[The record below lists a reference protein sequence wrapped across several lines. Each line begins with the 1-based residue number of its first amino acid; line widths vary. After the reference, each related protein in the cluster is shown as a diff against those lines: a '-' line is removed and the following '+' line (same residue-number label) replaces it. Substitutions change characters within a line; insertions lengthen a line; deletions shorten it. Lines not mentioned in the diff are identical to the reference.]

1 MPTMPLNSNQ
11 PQRSFFWIWRTAANK
26 LNAPLTKENA
36 PNMMVMANRADCG
49 IQNARAA
56 KINAKTPRSTKSHQ
70 FWLSEHSA
78 LVGSSALEL
87 ALVSVFMQYLLKI
100 YTK

>member
-1 MPTMPLNSNQ
+1 
-11 PQRSFFWIWRTAANK
+11 
-26 LNAPLTKENA
+26 
-36 PNMMVMANRADCG
+36 MAHRCKQVERAIDQGKCAEHDG
-49 IQNARAA
+49 HGQQSRLWHPEREGC

-87 ALVSVFMQYLLKI
+87 AMVSVFMQYLLKI

>member
-1 MPTMPLNSNQ
+1 
-11 PQRSFFWIWRTAANK
+11 
-26 LNAPLTKENA
+26 
-36 PNMMVMANRADCG
+36 MMVIANRADCG

-70 FWLSEHSA
+70 FWLSEQSA

-87 ALVSVFMQYLLKI
+87 AMVSVFMQYFLKI